1 MTKNGQLRE
10 RESQERDGEEARDMR
25 YKRFDP

>member
-10 RESQERDGEEARDMR
+10 RESQERDGEEARDR
-25 YKRFDP
+25 YTRFDP